1 MSEIQAIT
9 LPKHVNLKAVIE
21 DGQGTITF
29 ISKRGNEHPC
39 LHIMELAE
47 GREFLTQCLVA
58 LNVANSPE
66 PQPKKEN
73 VAKDDWSQQ
82 DIKRF
87 LDTTSEDIINANDK
101 EYLEERIADGVNVK
115 DVAARARAALKAGV
129 RQHFL
134 EQRNQLGK
142 PAEQQLRSVQVK
154 LVGTLPKDTQ
164 EPVDEFKR
172 MLQETGIQAGDT
184 ILMDG
189 KPHTITSIRPSQMP
203 NRVHVTLGW
212 ATEVLPTWESLVE
225 MKKLE
230 ERGGQD
236 WDTAVLRNCQHSW
249 HIDDAR
255 DTPTCPGCDA
265 EA

>member
-1 MSEIQAIT
+1 MSDIYAKT
-9 LPKHVNLKAVIE
+9 LTKHTYLSAGLGHGQFRLKSWTKASEQIHLFDLDE
-21 DGQGTITF
+21 A
-29 ISKRGNEHPC
+29 K
-39 LHIMELAE
+39 
-47 GREFLTQCLVA
+47 EFFTQCLAEVEAA
-58 LNVANSPE
+58 LPK
-66 PQPKKEN
+66 PKKE
-73 VAKDDWSQQ
+73 K
-82 DIKRF
+82 
-87 LDTTSEDIINANDK
+87 
-101 EYLEERIADGVNVK
+101 G
-115 DVAARARAALKAGV
+115 
-129 RQHFL
+129 
-134 EQRNQLGK
+134 
-142 PAEQQLRSVQVK
+142 SVQVK
-154 LVGTLPKDTQ
+154 LVGTLPKDTP

-225 MKKLE
+225 MKE
-230 ERGGQD
+230 AAQCQD

>member
-1 MSEIQAIT
+1 MSEIQAIPLT
-9 LPKHVNLKAVIE
+9 KHVNLKAVIE

-66 PQPKKEN
+66 PQPKKE
-73 VAKDDWSQQ
+73 K
-82 DIKRF
+82 
-87 LDTTSEDIINANDK
+87 
-101 EYLEERIADGVNVK
+101 G
-115 DVAARARAALKAGV
+115 
-129 RQHFL
+129 
-134 EQRNQLGK
+134 
-142 PAEQQLRSVQVK
+142 SVQVK

>member
-66 PQPKKEN
+66 PSKPKKE
-73 VAKDDWSQQ
+73 K
-82 DIKRF
+82 
-87 LDTTSEDIINANDK
+87 
-101 EYLEERIADGVNVK
+101 G
-115 DVAARARAALKAGV
+115 
-129 RQHFL
+129 
-134 EQRNQLGK
+134 
-142 PAEQQLRSVQVK
+142 SVQVK
-154 LVGTLPKDTQ
+154 LVGTLPKPDPADMAFEEKCKEVDVEVGFYIRDVPGGLDRQWLVQSIRPCQMHGRVQLTVKGPNGDYQ
-164 EPVDEFKR
+164 EILPTWQGLAEMRRAQLAPHDS
-172 MLQETGIQAGDT
+172 QAGDT
-184 ILMDG
+184 IL
-189 KPHTITSIRPSQMP
+189 
-203 NRVHVTLGW
+203 
-212 ATEVLPTWESLVE
+212 
-225 MKKLE
+225 
-230 ERGGQD
+230 
-236 WDTAVLRNCQHSW
+236 TAVLRNCQHSW